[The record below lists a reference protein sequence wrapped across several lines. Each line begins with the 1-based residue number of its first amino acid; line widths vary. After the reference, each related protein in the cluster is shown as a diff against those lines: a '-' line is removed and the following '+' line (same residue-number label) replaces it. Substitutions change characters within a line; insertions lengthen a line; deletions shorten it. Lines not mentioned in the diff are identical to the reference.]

1 MKVYRLTYEE
11 IDTEDKF
18 NTDKNNRTTCELT
31 ISDYELKVLGDNTKI
46 AIDMT
51 KQKVLEEIINK
62 CFKIKK
68 NKKNV
73 YL

>member
-18 NTDKNNRTTCELT
+18 NPDKNIRSTCELS
-31 ISDYELKVLGDNTKI
+31 ISDYELKVLGDNAKI

-51 KQKVLEEIINK
+51 KQKILREITNR
-62 CFKIKK
+62 CFK
-68 NKKNV
+68 
-73 YL
+73 